1 MVVCVCSFWGNIE
14 MSDVK
19 DSTLNASMLA
29 S

>member
-1 MVVCVCSFWGNIE
+1 MVVCVCSFGVNIE

-19 DSTLNASMLA
+19 DSTLSASMLA